1 MLGVLIN
8 LALGLSRVVLAMG
21 RRGDLP
27 AALSRIDE
35 TRNSPKNAVIAV
47 GILIALLILIDNIK
61 LTWSLSAFTV
71 LIYYAITNL
80 AALRMS
86 EHERR
91 YPRILAL
98 LGLLACLFLAYWV
111 DPSIWIVGLGLIGV
125 GLLWWRFGKQY
136 LSGT

>member
-1 MLGVLIN
+1 M
-8 LALGLSRVVLAMG
+8 
-21 RRGDLP
+21 
-27 AALSRIDE
+27 
-35 TRNSPKNAVIAV
+35 
-47 GILIALLILIDNIK
+47 
-61 LTWSLSAFTV
+61 